1 MYLLKVISEFLNEVG
16 SRPTWRVIVDA
27 LRSPVVR
34 LHQLANEVEAA
45 HFPDSIPIHKAVP
58 DTPPTTGTVHII
70 VCLNSF
76 TLFLTVTEKS
86 TQSGNGSM
94 QTGEYYIMYMHNT
107 WHELCVYLHI
117 ICSPYGRRDAVTRRC
132 CPYTGRD
139 TASKVSLL
147 RTRNEI

>member
-1 MYLLKVISEFLNEVG
+1 MKLGLPQHVVNAIHSREMEPHMYLLKVISEFLNEVG

-76 TLFLTVTEKS
+76 TLSLTVTVSEKS
-86 TQSGNGSM
+86 TQSGK
-94 QTGEYYIMYMHNT
+94 
-107 WHELCVYLHI
+107 L
-117 ICSPYGRRDAVTRRC
+117 
-132 CPYTGRD
+132 
-139 TASKVSLL
+139 
-147 RTRNEI
+147 